1 MNIIDEI
8 EEQYFELERRYSA
21 KQFIAI
27 GESDEEMETFWAN
40 KRDVN
45 AHAYFLFLFTRLE
58 DFIKNESDFLIND
71 KIAVLTDW
79 KEKAIWEISNDE
91 NLHFK
96 KRLCLLAEKGKR
108 DYNKISEYYVV
119 RNEIAH
125 GGTIEDFVRKMNM
138 QFVFEDFKKFF
149 IRMKVST

>member
-8 EEQYFELERRYSA
+8 EEQYFELEKRYAA
-21 KQFIAI
+21 KLFIAI
-27 GESDEEMETFWAN
+27 GENDEEMERFWN
-40 KRDVN
+40 DKRDVN

-58 DFIKNESDFLIND
+58 DFIKNESIYLIND
-71 KIAVLTDW
+71 KIANLTDW

-91 NLHFK
+91 NLYFK
-96 KRLCLLAEKGKR
+96 KRLSLLTEKGKR
-108 DYNKISEYYVV
+108 DFNKISEYYSV

-149 IRMKVST
+149 MRLKVS